1 MGPILVVKNEPGGP
15 VLVVK
20 NEPGGG
26 GGGVL
31 VAKNEPGG
39 GGVLVAKS
47 EPGGPVLVA
56 RSGPENI
63 MSLLPSVLLR
73 VHSTSTK
80 CNNANGNKAV
90 IFSSIACHYGD
101 HDFS

>member
-1 MGPILVVKNEPGGP
+1 MA
-15 VLVVK
+15 
-20 NEPGGG
+20 
-26 GGGVL
+26 
-31 VAKNEPGG
+31 AKCLHTLIVSDYNRQLFMREMSIAAR
-39 GGVLVAKS
+39 VAKS
-47 EPGGPVLVA
+47 GPGGPVLVA
-56 RSGPENI
+56 KSEPENI

-90 IFSSIACHYGD
+90 IFSGIACHYGD